1 MPNGID
7 ALERYL
13 VCQLAQVTLIPI
25 VQDYVDRWRDAMEN
39 GSPLPDMLEIVEA
52 AAEQDVPILTIA
64 SVDPYLRG
72 CARHGRVP
80 DPARVVTAIVHGF
93 AEGALCSGQD
103 LPLPRPPTAWR
114 GPHPPFRTP
123 RLLRRCLI
131 PSPWG
136 RGLQPTGRGAAGA
149 RRRRRCRSRCRAPGR
164 SRRPRR
170 CARGPSRGCGRS
182 MGCARA

>member
-13 VCQLAQVTLIPI
+13 VCQLAQVALIPI

-80 DPARVVTAIVHGF
+80 DAARVVTAIVHGF
-93 AEGALCSGQD
+93 AEVRFAQDKTCRCPARQPLGEARILPSG
-103 LPLPRPPTAWR
+103 
-114 GPHPPFRTP
+114 
-123 RLLRRCLI
+123 RLAFFDDSDSL
-131 PSPWG
+131 S
-136 RGLQPTGRGAAGA
+136 
-149 RRRRRCRSRCRAPGR
+149 
-164 SRRPRR
+164 
-170 CARGPSRGCGRS
+170 
-182 MGCARA
+182 

>member
-25 VQDYVDRWRDAMEN
+25 VQDYVDRWRDATEN

-93 AEGALCSGQD
+93 AEVRFAQD
-103 LPLPRPPTAWR
+103 RTCRCPARQPLGEARILPSE
-114 GPHPPFRTP
+114 
-123 RLLRRCLI
+123 RL
-131 PSPWG
+131 
-136 RGLQPTGRGAAGA
+136 AFFDDA
-149 RRRRRCRSRCRAPGR
+149 
-164 SRRPRR
+164 
-170 CARGPSRGCGRS
+170 
-182 MGCARA
+182 

>member
-25 VQDYVDRWRDAMEN
+25 VQDYVDRWRDATEN

-80 DPARVVTAIVHGF
+80 DAARVVTAIVHGF
-93 AEGALCSGQD
+93 AEVRFAQD
-103 LPLPRPPTAWR
+103 RTCRCPARQPLGEARILPSE
-114 GPHPPFRTP
+114 
-123 RLLRRCLI
+123 RL
-131 PSPWG
+131 
-136 RGLQPTGRGAAGA
+136 AFFDDA
-149 RRRRRCRSRCRAPGR
+149 
-164 SRRPRR
+164 
-170 CARGPSRGCGRS
+170 
-182 MGCARA
+182 